1 MAAIAAGTL
10 VTLTWDQP
18 WVKQHVPEILANR
31 DAIFPA
37 LAAAVVAMVGVSALT
52 PKPAAEQVAQFS
64 D

>member
-1 MAAIAAGTL
+1 MTL
-10 VTLTWDQP
+10 SWDQP

-37 LAAAVVAMVGVSALT
+37 LGAAVLAMVVVSALT
-52 PKPAAEQVAQFS
+52 PRPSPAQVAQFS